1 MLIPAFPLFPE
12 AGIAIPAYE
21 LGTLGITFT
30 VAVIGES
37 FSEKLINGKFDI
49 SYGLYIYGF
58 PIQQIVIN
66 AVTHRFWLGM
76 AISALLAVAAG
87 YLSYRFVEKP
97 FLRRSHKA
105 QSPYDIAIVDPS
117 DPVPATR

>member
-1 MLIPAFPLFPE
+1 LAFGVIGMFLMPGKLE
-12 AGIAIPAYE
+12 YSV
-21 LGTLGITFT
+21 LGTLGITFA

-37 FSEKLINGKFDI
+37 FSEKLVNGKFDI

-66 AVTHRFWLGM
+66 EVTHRFWLGM
-76 AISALLAVAAG
+76 AISVLLAMVAG

-97 FLRRSHKA
+97 FLRRSRRAKA
-105 QSPYDIAIVDPS
+105 SNGTAVIGLPEAVQ
-117 DPVPATR
+117 